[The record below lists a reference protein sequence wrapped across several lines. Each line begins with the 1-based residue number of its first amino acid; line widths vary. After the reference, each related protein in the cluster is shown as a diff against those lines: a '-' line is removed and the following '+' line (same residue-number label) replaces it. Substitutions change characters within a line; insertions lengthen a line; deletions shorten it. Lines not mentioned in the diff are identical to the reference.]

1 MWLVEVIRFR
11 HLKQIVDESLFLCVR
26 KILFKNGELTLYVKQ
41 IVISITNL
49 HVYPQH
55 VFVGLYV
62 ASWCFCFHLCVKKLA
77 LLNYS

>member
-49 HVYPQH
+49 HVYPQIRNMSSLDFMWLLG
-55 VFVGLYV
+55 VFVSIFV
-62 ASWCFCFHLCVKKLA
+62 
-77 LLNYS
+77 